1 MKQVSHANKLFVL
14 LTYDWKQLFN
24 ALISSGLCNYEVL
37 IRHVI
42 TIMKTVFSNNW
53 VQNLKRYEIRAKFLP
68 HRTLQIL
75 RVKNKD
81 II

>member
-1 MKQVSHANKLFVL
+1 MIEDGILSICQLCNVANTSVKQVNHANKLFVL
-14 LTYDWKQLFN
+14 LTYGWKQPFN

-53 VQNLKRYEIRAKFLP
+53 A
-68 HRTLQIL
+68 
-75 RVKNKD
+75 
-81 II
+81 